1 MSDRLRREL
10 IYWRAFA
17 LLVLLKKRDITDF
30 QMELARSAAGIFV
43 DEDELEAVLDEFDP
57 ELVQILS
64 LITTPGVN
72 RRKRPQKRNGP
83 RLN

>member
-1 MSDRLRREL
+1 MRDRLRREV

-43 DEDELEAVLDEFDP
+43 GEDELEAVLNEFDP

-72 RRKRPQKRNGP
+72 RQKRPQKRYGP